1 MTQLGE
7 EASNIG
13 TAAALDSNDLLF
25 P

>member
-7 EASNIG
+7 EASGIG
-13 TAAALDSNDLLF
+13 TAAALDDEDLMF